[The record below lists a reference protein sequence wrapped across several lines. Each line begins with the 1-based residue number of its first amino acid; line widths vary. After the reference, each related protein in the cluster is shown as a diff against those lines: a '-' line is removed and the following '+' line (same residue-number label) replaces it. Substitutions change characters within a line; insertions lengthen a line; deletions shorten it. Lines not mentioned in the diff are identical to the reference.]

1 MSNSFIKKIDKK
13 YNFKIEYKLIHNKEL
28 LKSRLSEIP
37 KSSGCYL
44 FKDIDNN
51 LLYIGKSKKLRSR
64 VSSYFNNFADLTPR
78 LSLMVRQITE
88 IEIIITDSEY
98 EALNLESNLIKT
110 NKPYFNILL
119 KDDKKY
125 PYLCITWS
133 EKYPRI
139 FITRRRRNRNNLDRY
154 YGPYVDVGL
163 LRRTLFTIK
172 KIFPLRQ
179 RPRPVYKDRTC
190 LNYSIGRCPGVCQE
204 IISSD
209 DYKKI
214 MKQVSMIFQGRNDD
228 LELFLQKKMSQFSD
242 DLDYENAAKIR
253 DQITGL
259 RLLTESQKIS
269 IPDSSI
275 NRDIFGIVSEK
286 NVASIQIFQMRSGKL
301 IGRIGYSQKLN
312 NEDENLILQ
321 RVLEEHYMNVEGVE
335 IPSEILMQY
344 NLPKQKTLEDWL
356 TQLRKNKVKIIIPKR
371 NKKHET
377 VEMVLKNAKL
387 ELDRILNGIQDNES
401 AVEDLTQILEL
412 SEQPKR
418 IEGYDI
424 SHIQGSD
431 PVASQVVF
439 IDGIPSKQH
448 YRKYK
453 IKDPNVFIGH
463 SDDFASIY
471 EVIYRRFRKWSRF
484 KESGGDFSILNDKSN
499 SKLDNEL
506 LSDWPDLIMI
516 DGGKGQLNAA
526 IKALKELNLE
536 EEVAICSLAKKN
548 EEIFIPGFTKSLD
561 TDENQKGVLLL
572 RRLRDEAH
580 RFALSFHR
588 DKRSKRMNRSQ
599 LSQISGLGPS
609 RIRELL
615 EHFKSIDAI
624 RIASKEELSKVKG
637 LGKNSV
643 NDIYAVSYTHLTLP
657 TSDLV

>member
-1 MSNSFIKKIDKK
+1 MSNSSIEKINNK
-13 YNFKIEYKLIHNKEL
+13 YNFKIEYKLINNKEL

-51 LLYIGKSKKLRSR
+51 LLYIGKSKILRSR
-64 VSSYFNNFADLTPR
+64 VSSYFNNYSDLTPR

-88 IEIIITDSEY
+88 IEIIVTDSEY

-204 IISSD
+204 VISSE

-228 LELFLQKKMSQFSD
+228 LEIFLQKKMLQFSN

-253 DQITGL
+253 DQISGL
-259 RLLTESQKIS
+259 KLLTESQKIS

-321 RVLEEHYMNVEGVE
+321 KILEEHYMNVEPVE
-335 IPSEILMQY
+335 IPSEILIQY
-344 NLPKQKTLEDWL
+344 NLPKQATIEDWL
-356 TQLRKNKVKIIIPKR
+356 TELRKKKVKILIPKR

-387 ELDRILNGIQDNES
+387 ELDRIINGIQDNES
-401 AVEDLTQILEL
+401 SIEDLAQILEL

-453 IKDPNVFIGH
+453 IKDPNVFVGH

-471 EVIYRRFRKWSRF
+471 EVIHRRFKKWSRF
-484 KESGGDFSILNDKSN
+484 KENGGDFSILNDKTN

-536 EEVAICSLAKKN
+536 EEVTICSLAKKN

-572 RRLRDEAH
+572 RRVRDEAH

-624 RIASKEELSKVKG
+624 RIASKEDLSKVKG

-643 NDIYAVSYTHLTLP
+643 NDIYEYFNEL
-657 TSDLV
+657 

>member
-1 MSNSFIKKIDKK
+1 MSNSSIEKINNK
-13 YNFKIEYKLIHNKEL
+13 YNFKIEYKLINNKEL

-37 KSSGCYL
+37 NSSGCYL

-64 VSSYFNNFADLTPR
+64 VSSYFNNYSDLTPR

-88 IEIIITDSEY
+88 IEIIVTDSEY

-204 IISSD
+204 VISSD

-228 LELFLQKKMSQFSD
+228 LEIFLQKKMLQFSN

-253 DQITGL
+253 DQISGL
-259 RLLTESQKIS
+259 KLLTESQKIS

-321 RVLEEHYMNVEGVE
+321 KILEEHYMNVEPVE
-335 IPSEILMQY
+335 IPSEILIQY
-344 NLPKQKTLEDWL
+344 NLPKQATIEDWL
-356 TQLRKNKVKIIIPKR
+356 TELRKKKVKILIPKR

-401 AVEDLTQILEL
+401 SIEDLAQILEL

-471 EVIYRRFRKWSRF
+471 EVIQRRFKKWSRF
-484 KESGGDFSILNDKSN
+484 KESGGDFSILNDKTN

-536 EEVAICSLAKKN
+536 EEVTICSLAKKN

-572 RRLRDEAH
+572 RRVRDEAH

-624 RIASKEELSKVKG
+624 RIASKEDLSKVKG

-643 NDIYAVSYTHLTLP
+643 NDIYEYFNEL
-657 TSDLV
+657 

>member
-1 MSNSFIKKIDKK
+1 MSNSSIEKINNK
-13 YNFKIEYKLIHNKEL
+13 YNFKIEYKLINNKEL

-64 VSSYFNNFADLTPR
+64 VSSYFNNYSDLTPR

-88 IEIIITDSEY
+88 IEIIVTDSEY

-204 IISSD
+204 VISSD

-228 LELFLQKKMSQFSD
+228 LEIFLQKKMLQFSN

-253 DQITGL
+253 DQISGL
-259 RLLTESQKIS
+259 KLLTESQKIS

-312 NEDENLILQ
+312 NEDENNILQ
-321 RVLEEHYMNVEGVE
+321 KILEEHYMNVEAVE
-335 IPSEILMQY
+335 IPSEILIQY
-344 NLPKQKTLEDWL
+344 NLPKQATIEDWL
-356 TQLRKNKVKIIIPKR
+356 TELRKKKVKILIPKR

-401 AVEDLTQILEL
+401 SIEDLAQILEL

-471 EVIYRRFRKWSRF
+471 EVIHRRFKKWSRF
-484 KESGGDFSILNDKSN
+484 KKSGGDFSILNDKTN

-536 EEVAICSLAKKN
+536 EEVTICSLAKKN

-572 RRLRDEAH
+572 RRVRDEAH

-624 RIASKEELSKVKG
+624 RIASKEDLSKVKG

-643 NDIYAVSYTHLTLP
+643 NDIYEYFNEL
-657 TSDLV
+657 

>member
-1 MSNSFIKKIDKK
+1 MSNSSIEKINNK
-13 YNFKIEYKLIHNKEL
+13 YNFKIEYKLINNKEL

-37 KSSGCYL
+37 NSSGCYL

-64 VSSYFNNFADLTPR
+64 VSSYFNNYSDLTPR

-88 IEIIITDSEY
+88 IEIIVTDSEY

-204 IISSD
+204 VISSD

-228 LELFLQKKMSQFSD
+228 LEIFLQKKMLQFSN

-253 DQITGL
+253 DQISGL
-259 RLLTESQKIS
+259 KLLTESQKIS

-321 RVLEEHYMNVEGVE
+321 KILEEHYMNVEAVE
-335 IPSEILMQY
+335 IPSEILIQY
-344 NLPKQKTLEDWL
+344 NLPKQATIEDWL
-356 TQLRKNKVKIIIPKR
+356 TELRKKKVKILIPKR

-401 AVEDLTQILEL
+401 SIEDLAQILEL

-471 EVIYRRFRKWSRF
+471 EVIHRRFRKWSKF
-484 KESGGDFSILNDKSN
+484 KKSGGDFSILNDKTN

-536 EEVAICSLAKKN
+536 EEVTICSLAKKN

-572 RRLRDEAH
+572 RRVRDEAH

-624 RIASKEELSKVKG
+624 RIASKEDLSKVKG

-643 NDIYAVSYTHLTLP
+643 NDIYEYFNEL
-657 TSDLV
+657 

>member
-1 MSNSFIKKIDKK
+1 MSNSSIEKINNK
-13 YNFKIEYKLIHNKEL
+13 YNFKIEYKLINNKEL

-64 VSSYFNNFADLTPR
+64 VSSYFNNYSDLTPR

-88 IEIIITDSEY
+88 IEIIVTDSEY

-204 IISSD
+204 VISSD

-228 LELFLQKKMSQFSD
+228 LEIFLQKKMLQFSN

-253 DQITGL
+253 DQISGL
-259 RLLTESQKIS
+259 KLLTESQKIS

-321 RVLEEHYMNVEGVE
+321 KILEEHYMNVEPVE
-335 IPSEILMQY
+335 IPSEILIQY
-344 NLPKQKTLEDWL
+344 NLPKQATIEDWL
-356 TQLRKNKVKIIIPKR
+356 TELRKKKVKILIPKR

-401 AVEDLTQILEL
+401 SIEDLAQILEL

-439 IDGIPSKQH
+439 IDGIPSKQD

-471 EVIYRRFRKWSRF
+471 EVIHRRFKKWSRF
-484 KESGGDFSILNDKSN
+484 KESGGDFSILNDKTN

-536 EEVAICSLAKKN
+536 EEVTICSLAKKN

-572 RRLRDEAH
+572 RRVRDEAH

-624 RIASKEELSKVKG
+624 RIASKEDLSKVKG

-643 NDIYAVSYTHLTLP
+643 NDIYEYFNEL
-657 TSDLV
+657 

>member
-1 MSNSFIKKIDKK
+1 MSNSSIEKIDNK
-13 YNFKIEYKLIHNKEL
+13 YNFKIEYKLINNKEL

-64 VSSYFNNFADLTPR
+64 VSSYFNNYSDLTPR
-78 LSLMVRQITE
+78 LSLMVSQITE
-88 IEIIITDSEY
+88 IEIIVTDSEY

-204 IISSD
+204 VISSD

-228 LELFLQKKMSQFSD
+228 LEIFLQKKMLQFSN

-253 DQITGL
+253 DQISGL
-259 RLLTESQKIS
+259 KLLTESQKIS

-321 RVLEEHYMNVEGVE
+321 KILEEHYMNVEPVE
-335 IPSEILMQY
+335 IPSEILIQY
-344 NLPKQKTLEDWL
+344 NLPKQATIEDWL
-356 TQLRKNKVKIIIPKR
+356 TELRKKKVKILIPKR

-401 AVEDLTQILEL
+401 SIEDLAQILEL

-453 IKDPNVFIGH
+453 IKDPNVFVGH

-471 EVIYRRFRKWSRF
+471 EVIHRRFKKWSRF
-484 KESGGDFSILNDKSN
+484 KKSGGDFSILNDKTN

-536 EEVAICSLAKKN
+536 EEVTICSLAKKN

-572 RRLRDEAH
+572 RRVRDEAH

-624 RIASKEELSKVKG
+624 RIASKEDLSKVKG

-643 NDIYAVSYTHLTLP
+643 NDIYEYFNEL
-657 TSDLV
+657 

>member
-1 MSNSFIKKIDKK
+1 MSNSSIEKINNK
-13 YNFKIEYKLIHNKEL
+13 YNFKIEYKLINNKEL

-64 VSSYFNNFADLTPR
+64 VSSYFNNYSDLTPR

-88 IEIIITDSEY
+88 IEIIVTDSEY

-204 IISSD
+204 VISSD

-228 LELFLQKKMSQFSD
+228 LEIFLQKKMLQFSN
-242 DLDYENAAKIR
+242 DLDFENAAKIR
-253 DQITGL
+253 DQISGL
-259 RLLTESQKIS
+259 KLLTESQKIS

-321 RVLEEHYMNVEGVE
+321 KILEEHYMNVEAVE
-335 IPSEILMQY
+335 IPSEILIQY
-344 NLPKQKTLEDWL
+344 NLPKQATIEDWL
-356 TQLRKNKVKIIIPKR
+356 TDLRKKKVKILIPKR

-401 AVEDLTQILEL
+401 SIEDLAQILEL

-439 IDGIPSKQH
+439 IDGIPSKQD

-453 IKDPNVFIGH
+453 IKDPNVFVGH

-471 EVIYRRFRKWSRF
+471 EVIHRRFKKWSRF
-484 KESGGDFSILNDKSN
+484 KKSGGDFSILNDKTN

-536 EEVAICSLAKKN
+536 EEVTICSLAKKN
-548 EEIFIPGFTKSLD
+548 EEIFIPGFTKSLE

-572 RRLRDEAH
+572 RRVRDEAH

-624 RIASKEELSKVKG
+624 RIASKEDLSKVKG

-643 NDIYAVSYTHLTLP
+643 NDIYEYFNEL
-657 TSDLV
+657 

>member
-1 MSNSFIKKIDKK
+1 MSNSAIETIDNK
-13 YNFKIEYKLIHNKEL
+13 YNFKIEYKLINNKDL

-37 KSSGCYL
+37 KTSGCYL

-64 VSSYFNNFADLTPR
+64 VSSYFNNYSDLTPR

-88 IEIIITDSEY
+88 IEIIVTDSEY

-204 IISSD
+204 VISSD

-228 LELFLQKKMSQFSD
+228 LEIFLQKKMLQFSN

-253 DQITGL
+253 DQISGL
-259 RLLTESQKIS
+259 KLLTESQKIS

-321 RVLEEHYMNVEGVE
+321 KILEEHYMNVEPVE
-335 IPSEILMQY
+335 IPSEILIQY
-344 NLPKQKTLEDWL
+344 NLPKQATIEDWL
-356 TQLRKNKVKIIIPKR
+356 TDLRKKKVKILIPKR

-401 AVEDLTQILEL
+401 SIEDLAQILEL

-471 EVIYRRFRKWSRF
+471 EVIHRRFRKWSTF
-484 KESGGDFSILNDKSN
+484 KKSGGDFSILNDKTN

-536 EEVAICSLAKKN
+536 EEVTICSLAKKN

-572 RRLRDEAH
+572 RRVRDEAH

-624 RIASKEELSKVKG
+624 RIASKEDLSKVKG

-643 NDIYAVSYTHLTLP
+643 NDIYEYFHEL
-657 TSDLV
+657 

>member
-1 MSNSFIKKIDKK
+1 MSNSFIETIDNK
-13 YNFKIEYKLIHNKEL
+13 YNFKIEYKLINNKEL

-64 VSSYFNNFADLTPR
+64 VSSYFNNFSDLTPR

-88 IEIIITDSEY
+88 IEIIVTDSEY

-204 IISSD
+204 VISSE

-228 LELFLQKKMSQFSD
+228 LEIFLQKKMLQFSN

-253 DQITGL
+253 DQISGL
-259 RLLTESQKIS
+259 KLLTESQKIS

-321 RVLEEHYMNVEGVE
+321 KILEEHYVNVEAVE
-335 IPSEILMQY
+335 IPSEILIQY
-344 NLPKQKTLEDWL
+344 NLPKQATIEDWL
-356 TQLRKNKVKIIIPKR
+356 TELRKKKVKILIPKR

-401 AVEDLTQILEL
+401 SIEDLAQILEL

-424 SHIQGSD
+424 SHIQGTD

-453 IKDPNVFIGH
+453 IKDPNVFVGH

-471 EVIYRRFRKWSRF
+471 EVIHRRFRKWSRF
-484 KESGGDFSILNDKSN
+484 KKSGGDFSILNDKTN

-536 EEVAICSLAKKN
+536 EEVTICSLAKKH
-548 EEIFIPGFTKSLD
+548 EEIFIPGFKKSLD

-572 RRLRDEAH
+572 RRIRDEAH
-580 RFALSFHR
+580 RYALSFHR

-624 RIASKEELSKVKG
+624 RIASKEDLSKVKG

-643 NDIYAVSYTHLTLP
+643 NDIYEYFHEL
-657 TSDLV
+657 

>member
-1 MSNSFIKKIDKK
+1 MSNSSIEKINNK
-13 YNFKIEYKLIHNKEL
+13 YNFKIEYKLINNKEL

-64 VSSYFNNFADLTPR
+64 VSSYFNNYSDLTPR

-88 IEIIITDSEY
+88 IEIIVTDSEY

-204 IISSD
+204 VISSD

-228 LELFLQKKMSQFSD
+228 LEIFLQKKMLQFSN

-253 DQITGL
+253 DQISGL
-259 RLLTESQKIS
+259 KLLTESQKIS

-321 RVLEEHYMNVEGVE
+321 KILEEHYMNVEPVE
-335 IPSEILMQY
+335 IPSEILIQY
-344 NLPKQKTLEDWL
+344 NLPKQATIEDWL
-356 TQLRKNKVKIIIPKR
+356 TELRKKKVKILIPKR

-401 AVEDLTQILEL
+401 SIEDLAQILEL

-453 IKDPNVFIGH
+453 IKDPNVFVGH

-471 EVIYRRFRKWSRF
+471 EVIHRRFKKWSRF
-484 KESGGDFSILNDKSN
+484 KKSGGDFSILNDKTN

-536 EEVAICSLAKKN
+536 EEVTICSLAKKN
-548 EEIFIPGFTKSLD
+548 EEIFIPGFTKSLE

-572 RRLRDEAH
+572 RRVRDEAH

-624 RIASKEELSKVKG
+624 RIASKEDLSKVKG

-643 NDIYAVSYTHLTLP
+643 NDIYEYFNEL
-657 TSDLV
+657 

>member
-1 MSNSFIKKIDKK
+1 MSNSSIEKINNK
-13 YNFKIEYKLIHNKEL
+13 YNFKIEYKLINNKEL

-51 LLYIGKSKKLRSR
+51 LLYNGKSKKLRSR
-64 VSSYFNNFADLTPR
+64 VSSYFNNYSDLTPR

-88 IEIIITDSEY
+88 IEIIVTDSEY

-204 IISSD
+204 VISSD

-228 LELFLQKKMSQFSD
+228 LEIFLQKKMLQFSN

-253 DQITGL
+253 DQISGL
-259 RLLTESQKIS
+259 KLLTESQKIS

-321 RVLEEHYMNVEGVE
+321 KILEEHYMNVEAVE
-335 IPSEILMQY
+335 IPSEILIQY
-344 NLPKQKTLEDWL
+344 NLPKQATIEDWL
-356 TQLRKNKVKIIIPKR
+356 TELRKKKVKILIPKR

-377 VEMVLKNAKL
+377 VEMVLKNSKL

-401 AVEDLTQILEL
+401 SIEDLAQILEL

-453 IKDPNVFIGH
+453 IKDPNVFVGH

-471 EVIYRRFRKWSRF
+471 EVIHRRFKKWSRF
-484 KESGGDFSILNDKSN
+484 KKSGGDFSILNDKTN

-536 EEVAICSLAKKN
+536 EEVTICSLAKKN

-572 RRLRDEAH
+572 RRVRDEAH

-624 RIASKEELSKVKG
+624 RIASKEDLSKVKG

-643 NDIYAVSYTHLTLP
+643 NDIYEYFHEL
-657 TSDLV
+657 

>member
-1 MSNSFIKKIDKK
+1 MSNSSIEKIDNK
-13 YNFKIEYKLIHNKEL
+13 YNFKIEYKLINNKEL

-64 VSSYFNNFADLTPR
+64 VSSYFNNYSDLTPR

-88 IEIIITDSEY
+88 IEIIVTDSEY

-204 IISSD
+204 VISSD

-228 LELFLQKKMSQFSD
+228 LEIFLQKKMLQFSN

-253 DQITGL
+253 DQISGL
-259 RLLTESQKIS
+259 KLLTESQKIS

-321 RVLEEHYMNVEGVE
+321 KILEEHYMNVEAVE
-335 IPSEILMQY
+335 IPSEILIQY
-344 NLPKQKTLEDWL
+344 NLPKQATIEDWL
-356 TQLRKNKVKIIIPKR
+356 TELRKKKVKILIPKR

-401 AVEDLTQILEL
+401 SIEDLAQILEL

-424 SHIQGSD
+424 SHIQGTD

-471 EVIYRRFRKWSRF
+471 EVIHRRFKKWSRF
-484 KESGGDFSILNDKSN
+484 KKSGGDFSILNDKTN

-536 EEVAICSLAKKN
+536 EEVTICSLAKKN

-572 RRLRDEAH
+572 RRIRDEAH

-624 RIASKEELSKVKG
+624 RIASKEDLSKVKG

-643 NDIYAVSYTHLTLP
+643 NDIYEYFHEL
-657 TSDLV
+657 

>member
-1 MSNSFIKKIDKK
+1 MSNSSIEKINNK
-13 YNFKIEYKLIHNKEL
+13 YNFKIEYKLINNKDL

-64 VSSYFNNFADLTPR
+64 VSSYFNNYSDLTPR

-88 IEIIITDSEY
+88 IEIIVTDSEY

-163 LRRTLFTIK
+163 LRKTLFTIK

-204 IISSD
+204 VISSD

-214 MKQVSMIFQGRNDD
+214 IKQVSMIFQGRNDD
-228 LELFLQKKMSQFSD
+228 LEIFLQKKMLQFSN

-253 DQITGL
+253 DQISGL
-259 RLLTESQKIS
+259 KLLTESQKIS

-321 RVLEEHYMNVEGVE
+321 KILEEHYMNVEPVE
-335 IPSEILMQY
+335 IPSEILIQY
-344 NLPKQKTLEDWL
+344 NLPKQATIEDWL
-356 TQLRKNKVKIIIPKR
+356 TELRKKKVKILIPKR

-401 AVEDLTQILEL
+401 SIEDLAQILEL

-439 IDGIPSKQH
+439 IDGVPSKQH

-471 EVIYRRFRKWSRF
+471 EVIQRRFKKWSRF
-484 KESGGDFSILNDKSN
+484 KESGGDFSILNDKTN

-536 EEVAICSLAKKN
+536 EEVTICSLAKKN

-572 RRLRDEAH
+572 RRVRDEAH

-624 RIASKEELSKVKG
+624 RIASKEDLSKVKG

-643 NDIYAVSYTHLTLP
+643 NDIYEYFNEL
-657 TSDLV
+657 

>member
-1 MSNSFIKKIDKK
+1 MSNSSIEKIDNK
-13 YNFKIEYKLIHNKEL
+13 YNFKIEYKLINNKEL

-64 VSSYFNNFADLTPR
+64 VSSYFNNYSDLTPR

-88 IEIIITDSEY
+88 IEIIVTDSEY

-204 IISSD
+204 VISSD

-228 LELFLQKKMSQFSD
+228 LEIFLQKKMLQFSN

-253 DQITGL
+253 DQISGL
-259 RLLTESQKIS
+259 KLLTESQKIS

-321 RVLEEHYMNVEGVE
+321 KILEEHYMNVEPVE
-335 IPSEILMQY
+335 IPSEILIQY
-344 NLPKQKTLEDWL
+344 NLPKQATIEDWL
-356 TQLRKNKVKIIIPKR
+356 TELRKKKVKILIPKR

-401 AVEDLTQILEL
+401 SIEDLAQILEL

-453 IKDPNVFIGH
+453 IKDPNVFVGH

-471 EVIYRRFRKWSRF
+471 EVIHRRFRKWSRF
-484 KESGGDFSILNDKSN
+484 KKNGGDFSILNDKNN

-536 EEVAICSLAKKN
+536 EEVTICSLAKKN

-572 RRLRDEAH
+572 RRVRDEAH

-624 RIASKEELSKVKG
+624 RIASKEDLSKVKG

-643 NDIYAVSYTHLTLP
+643 NDIYEYFNEL
-657 TSDLV
+657 

>member
-1 MSNSFIKKIDKK
+1 MSNSSIEKINNK
-13 YNFKIEYKLIHNKEL
+13 YNFKIEYKLINNKEL

-64 VSSYFNNFADLTPR
+64 VSSYFNNYSDLTPR

-88 IEIIITDSEY
+88 IEIIVTDSEY

-204 IISSD
+204 VISSD

-228 LELFLQKKMSQFSD
+228 LEIFLQKKMLQFSN

-253 DQITGL
+253 DQISGL
-259 RLLTESQKIS
+259 KLLTESQKIS

-312 NEDENLILQ
+312 NEDENIILQ
-321 RVLEEHYMNVEGVE
+321 KILEEHYMNVEPVE
-335 IPSEILMQY
+335 IPSEILIQY
-344 NLPKQKTLEDWL
+344 NLPKQATIEDWL
-356 TQLRKNKVKIIIPKR
+356 TELRKKKVKILIPKR

-401 AVEDLTQILEL
+401 SIEDLAQILEL

-439 IDGIPSKQH
+439 IDGIPSKQD

-453 IKDPNVFIGH
+453 IKDPNVFVGH

-471 EVIYRRFRKWSRF
+471 EVIHRRFKKWSRF
-484 KESGGDFSILNDKSN
+484 KKSGGDFSILNDKTN

-536 EEVAICSLAKKN
+536 EEVTICSLAKKN

-572 RRLRDEAH
+572 RRVRDEAH

-624 RIASKEELSKVKG
+624 RIASKEDLSKVKG

-643 NDIYAVSYTHLTLP
+643 NDIYEYFNEL
-657 TSDLV
+657 

>member
-1 MSNSFIKKIDKK
+1 MSNSSIEKKNNK
-13 YNFKIEYKLIHNKEL
+13 YNFKIEYKLINNKEL

-64 VSSYFNNFADLTPR
+64 VSSYFNNYSDLTPR

-88 IEIIITDSEY
+88 IEIIVTDSEY

-204 IISSD
+204 VISSD

-228 LELFLQKKMSQFSD
+228 LEIFLQKKMLQFSN

-253 DQITGL
+253 DQISGL
-259 RLLTESQKIS
+259 KLLTESQKIS

-321 RVLEEHYMNVEGVE
+321 KILEEHYMNVEPVE
-335 IPSEILMQY
+335 IPSEILIQY
-344 NLPKQKTLEDWL
+344 NLPKQATIEDWL
-356 TQLRKNKVKIIIPKR
+356 TDLRKKKVKILIPKR

-401 AVEDLTQILEL
+401 SIEDLAQILEL

-439 IDGIPSKQH
+439 IDGIPSKQD

-453 IKDPNVFIGH
+453 IRDPNVFAGH

-471 EVIYRRFRKWSRF
+471 EVIHRRFKKWSRF
-484 KESGGDFSILNDKSN
+484 KKSGGDFSILNDKTN

-536 EEVAICSLAKKN
+536 EEVTICSLAKKN
-548 EEIFIPGFTKSLD
+548 EEIFIPGFTKSLE

-572 RRLRDEAH
+572 RRVRDEAH

-624 RIASKEELSKVKG
+624 RIASKEDLSKVKG

-643 NDIYAVSYTHLTLP
+643 NDIYEYFNEL
-657 TSDLV
+657 

>member
-1 MSNSFIKKIDKK
+1 MSNSSIEKINNK
-13 YNFKIEYKLIHNKEL
+13 YNFKIEYKLINNKEL

-64 VSSYFNNFADLTPR
+64 VSSYFNNYSDLTPR

-88 IEIIITDSEY
+88 IEIIVTDSEY

-172 KIFPLRQ
+172 KLFPLRQ

-204 IISSD
+204 VISSD

-228 LELFLQKKMSQFSD
+228 LEIFLQKKMLQFSN

-253 DQITGL
+253 DQISGL
-259 RLLTESQKIS
+259 KLLTESQKIS

-321 RVLEEHYMNVEGVE
+321 KILEEHYINVEPVE
-335 IPSEILMQY
+335 IPSEILIQY
-344 NLPKQKTLEDWL
+344 NLPKQATIEDWL
-356 TQLRKNKVKIIIPKR
+356 TELRKKKVKILIPKR

-401 AVEDLTQILEL
+401 SIEDLAQILEL

-439 IDGIPSKQH
+439 IDGIPSKQD

-453 IKDPNVFIGH
+453 IKDPNVFVGH

-471 EVIYRRFRKWSRF
+471 EVIHRRFKKWSRF
-484 KESGGDFSILNDKSN
+484 KKSGGDFSILNDKTN

-536 EEVAICSLAKKN
+536 EEVTICSLAKKN

-572 RRLRDEAH
+572 RRVRDEAH

-624 RIASKEELSKVKG
+624 RIASKEDLSKVKG

-643 NDIYAVSYTHLTLP
+643 NDIYKYFNEL
-657 TSDLV
+657 

>member
-1 MSNSFIKKIDKK
+1 MSNSSIEKIDNK
-13 YNFKIEYKLIHNKEL
+13 YNFKIEYKLINNKEL

-64 VSSYFNNFADLTPR
+64 VSSYFNNYSDLTPR

-88 IEIIITDSEY
+88 IEIIVTDSEY

-204 IISSD
+204 VISSD

-228 LELFLQKKMSQFSD
+228 LEIFLQKKMLQFSN

-253 DQITGL
+253 DQISGL
-259 RLLTESQKIS
+259 KLLTESQKIS

-321 RVLEEHYMNVEGVE
+321 KILEEHYMNVEPVE
-335 IPSEILMQY
+335 IPSEILIQY
-344 NLPKQKTLEDWL
+344 NLPKQATIEDWL
-356 TQLRKNKVKIIIPKR
+356 TELRKKKVKILIPKR

-401 AVEDLTQILEL
+401 SIEDLAQILEL

-471 EVIYRRFRKWSRF
+471 EVIHRRFKKWSRF
-484 KESGGDFSILNDKSN
+484 KESGGDFSILNDKTN

-536 EEVAICSLAKKN
+536 EEVTICSLAKKN

-572 RRLRDEAH
+572 RRVRDEAH

-624 RIASKEELSKVKG
+624 RIASKEDLSKVKG

-643 NDIYAVSYTHLTLP
+643 NDIYEYFNEL
-657 TSDLV
+657 

>member
-1 MSNSFIKKIDKK
+1 MSNSSIEKINNK
-13 YNFKIEYKLIHNKEL
+13 YNFKIEYKLINNKEL

-64 VSSYFNNFADLTPR
+64 VSSYFNNYSDLTPR

-88 IEIIITDSEY
+88 IEIIVTDSEY

-204 IISSD
+204 VISSD

-228 LELFLQKKMSQFSD
+228 LEIFLQKKMLQFSN

-253 DQITGL
+253 DQISGL
-259 RLLTESQKIS
+259 KLLTESQKIS

-321 RVLEEHYMNVEGVE
+321 KILEEHYMNVEPVE
-335 IPSEILMQY
+335 IPSEILIQY
-344 NLPKQKTLEDWL
+344 NLPKQETIEDWL
-356 TQLRKNKVKIIIPKR
+356 TELRKNKVKIIIPKR

-401 AVEDLTQILEL
+401 SIEDLAQILEL

-439 IDGIPSKQH
+439 IDGIPSKQD

-453 IKDPNVFIGH
+453 IRDPNVFAGH

-471 EVIYRRFRKWSRF
+471 EVIHRRFKKWSRF
-484 KESGGDFSILNDKSN
+484 KKSGGDFSILNDKTN

-536 EEVAICSLAKKN
+536 EEVTICSLAKKN

-572 RRLRDEAH
+572 RRVRDEAH

-624 RIASKEELSKVKG
+624 RIASKEDLSKVKG

-643 NDIYAVSYTHLTLP
+643 NDIYEYFNEL
-657 TSDLV
+657 

>member
-1 MSNSFIKKIDKK
+1 MSNSSIEKIDNK
-13 YNFKIEYKLIHNKEL
+13 YNFKIEYKLINNKEL

-64 VSSYFNNFADLTPR
+64 VSSYFNNYSDLTPR

-88 IEIIITDSEY
+88 IEIIVTDSEY

-204 IISSD
+204 VISSD

-228 LELFLQKKMSQFSD
+228 LEIFLQKKMLQFSN

-253 DQITGL
+253 DQISGL
-259 RLLTESQKIS
+259 KLLTESQKIS

-321 RVLEEHYMNVEGVE
+321 KILEEHYMNVEAVE
-335 IPSEILMQY
+335 IPSEILIQY
-344 NLPKQKTLEDWL
+344 NLPKQATIEDWL
-356 TQLRKNKVKIIIPKR
+356 TELRKKKVKILIPKR

-401 AVEDLTQILEL
+401 SIEDLAQILEL

-471 EVIYRRFRKWSRF
+471 EVIHRRFRKWSIF
-484 KESGGDFSILNDKSN
+484 KKSGGDFSILNDKTN

-536 EEVAICSLAKKN
+536 EEVTICSLAKKN
-548 EEIFIPGFTKSLD
+548 EEIFIPGFTNSLD

-572 RRLRDEAH
+572 RRVRDEAH

-624 RIASKEELSKVKG
+624 RIASKEDLSKVKG

-643 NDIYAVSYTHLTLP
+643 NDIYEYFNEL
-657 TSDLV
+657 

>member
-1 MSNSFIKKIDKK
+1 MSNSSIEKIDNK
-13 YNFKIEYKLIHNKEL
+13 YHFKIEYKLINNKEL

-51 LLYIGKSKKLRSR
+51 LLYIGKSQKLRSR
-64 VSSYFNNFADLTPR
+64 VSSYFNNYSDLTPR

-88 IEIIITDSEY
+88 IEIIVTDSEY

-204 IISSD
+204 VISSD

-228 LELFLQKKMSQFSD
+228 LEIFLQKKMLQFSN

-253 DQITGL
+253 DQISGL
-259 RLLTESQKIS
+259 KLLTESQKIS

-321 RVLEEHYMNVEGVE
+321 KILEEHYMNVEPVE
-335 IPSEILMQY
+335 IPSEILIQY
-344 NLPKQKTLEDWL
+344 NLPKQATIEDWL
-356 TQLRKNKVKIIIPKR
+356 TELRKKKVKILIPKR

-401 AVEDLTQILEL
+401 SIEDLAQILEL

-453 IKDPNVFIGH
+453 IKDPNVFVGH

-471 EVIYRRFRKWSRF
+471 EVIYRRFRKWSRY
-484 KESGGDFSILNDKSN
+484 KKTGGDFSILNDKTN

-536 EEVAICSLAKKN
+536 EEVTICSLAKKN
-548 EEIFIPGFTKSLD
+548 EEIFLPGFKKSLD

-572 RRLRDEAH
+572 RRIRDEAH

-624 RIASKEELSKVKG
+624 RIASKEDLSKVKG
-637 LGKNSV
+637 LGKNSA
-643 NDIYAVSYTHLTLP
+643 NDIYKYFHEL
-657 TSDLV
+657 

>member
-1 MSNSFIKKIDKK
+1 MSNSSIEKINNK
-13 YNFKIEYKLIHNKEL
+13 YNFKIEYKLINNKEL

-64 VSSYFNNFADLTPR
+64 VSSYFNNYADLTPR

-88 IEIIITDSEY
+88 IEIIVTDSEY

-204 IISSD
+204 VISSD

-228 LELFLQKKMSQFSD
+228 LEIFLQKKMLQFSN

-253 DQITGL
+253 DQISGL
-259 RLLTESQKIS
+259 KLLTESQKIS

-321 RVLEEHYMNVEGVE
+321 KILEEHYMNVEAVE
-335 IPSEILMQY
+335 IPSEILIQY
-344 NLPKQKTLEDWL
+344 NLPKQATIEDWL
-356 TQLRKNKVKIIIPKR
+356 TELRKKKVKILIPKR

-401 AVEDLTQILEL
+401 SIEDLAQILEL

-471 EVIYRRFRKWSRF
+471 EVIHRRFKKWSRF
-484 KESGGDFSILNDKSN
+484 KKSGGDFSILNDKTN

-536 EEVAICSLAKKN
+536 EEVTICSLAKKN

-572 RRLRDEAH
+572 RRVRDEAH

-624 RIASKEELSKVKG
+624 RIASKEDLSKVKG

-643 NDIYAVSYTHLTLP
+643 NDIYEYFNEL
-657 TSDLV
+657 

>member
-1 MSNSFIKKIDKK
+1 MSNSSIETIDNK
-13 YNFKIEYKLIHNKEL
+13 YNFKIEYKLINNKEL
-28 LKSRLSEIP
+28 LKSRLAEIP

-64 VSSYFNNFADLTPR
+64 VSSYFNNFSDLTPR

-88 IEIIITDSEY
+88 IEIIVTDSEY

-204 IISSD
+204 VISSE

-228 LELFLQKKMSQFSD
+228 LELFLQKKMLQFSN

-253 DQITGL
+253 DQISGL
-259 RLLTESQKIS
+259 KLLTESQKIS

-321 RVLEEHYMNVEGVE
+321 KILEEHYMNVEAVE
-335 IPSEILMQY
+335 IPSEILIQY
-344 NLPKQKTLEDWL
+344 KLPKQPTIEDWL
-356 TQLRKNKVKIIIPKR
+356 TELRKKKVKILIPKR

-401 AVEDLTQILEL
+401 SIEDLAQILEL

-453 IKDPNVFIGH
+453 IKDPNVFVGH

-471 EVIYRRFRKWSRF
+471 EVIHRRFKKWSRF
-484 KESGGDFSILNDKSN
+484 KKSGGDFSILNDKTN

-526 IKALKELNLE
+526 IKALKDLNLE
-536 EEVAICSLAKKN
+536 EEVTICSLAKKN

-572 RRLRDEAH
+572 RRVRDEAH

-624 RIASKEELSKVKG
+624 RIASKEDLSKVKG

-643 NDIYAVSYTHLTLP
+643 NDIYEYFNEL
-657 TSDLV
+657 

>member
-1 MSNSFIKKIDKK
+1 MSNSSIETIDNK
-13 YNFKIEYKLIHNKEL
+13 YNFKIEYKLINNKEL

-64 VSSYFNNFADLTPR
+64 VSSYFNNYSDLTPR

-88 IEIIITDSEY
+88 IEIIVTDSEY

-204 IISSD
+204 VISSD

-228 LELFLQKKMSQFSD
+228 LEIFLQKKMLQFSN

-253 DQITGL
+253 DQISGL
-259 RLLTESQKIS
+259 KLLTESQKIS

-321 RVLEEHYMNVEGVE
+321 KILEEHYMNVEAVE
-335 IPSEILMQY
+335 IPSEILIQY
-344 NLPKQKTLEDWL
+344 NLPKQATIEDWL
-356 TQLRKNKVKIIIPKR
+356 TELRKKKVKILIPKR

-401 AVEDLTQILEL
+401 SIEDLAQILEL

-471 EVIYRRFRKWSRF
+471 EVIHRRFKKWSRF
-484 KESGGDFSILNDKSN
+484 KKSGGDFSILNDKTN

-536 EEVAICSLAKKN
+536 EEVTICSLAKKN

-572 RRLRDEAH
+572 RRVRDEAH

-624 RIASKEELSKVKG
+624 RIASKEDLSKVKG

-643 NDIYAVSYTHLTLP
+643 NDIYEYFNEL
-657 TSDLV
+657 

>member
-1 MSNSFIKKIDKK
+1 MSNSSIEKINNK
-13 YNFKIEYKLIHNKEL
+13 YNFKIEYKLINNKEL

-64 VSSYFNNFADLTPR
+64 VSSYFNNYSDLTPR

-88 IEIIITDSEY
+88 IEIIVTDSEY

-204 IISSD
+204 VISSD

-228 LELFLQKKMSQFSD
+228 LEIFLQKKMLQFSN

-253 DQITGL
+253 DQISGL
-259 RLLTESQKIS
+259 KLLTESQKIS

-321 RVLEEHYMNVEGVE
+321 KVLEEHYMNVEGVE
-335 IPSEILMQY
+335 IPSEILIQY
-344 NLPKQKTLEDWL
+344 KLPKQATIEDWL
-356 TQLRKNKVKIIIPKR
+356 TELRKKKVKILIPKR

-401 AVEDLTQILEL
+401 SIEDLAQILEL

-453 IKDPNVFIGH
+453 IKDPNVFVGH

-471 EVIYRRFRKWSRF
+471 EVIHRRFKKWSRF
-484 KESGGDFSILNDKSN
+484 KKSGGDFSILNDKTN

-536 EEVAICSLAKKN
+536 EEVTICSLAKKN

-572 RRLRDEAH
+572 RRVRDEAH

-624 RIASKEELSKVKG
+624 RIASKEDLSKVKG

-643 NDIYAVSYTHLTLP
+643 NDIYEYFNEL
-657 TSDLV
+657 

>member
-1 MSNSFIKKIDKK
+1 MTNPSTKVSTKVLDKK
-13 YNFKIEYKLIHNKEL
+13 YNFKIEYKLIKNKDL

-51 LLYIGKSKKLRSR
+51 LLYIGKSKTLRNR
-64 VSSYFNNFADLTPR
+64 VSSYFNNYAELSPR

-88 IEIIITDSEY
+88 IEIIVTDSEY

-133 EKYPRI
+133 EQYPRI
-139 FITRRRRNRNNLDRY
+139 FITRKRRNRNNFDRY

-163 LRRTLFTIK
+163 LRKTLFIIK

-204 IISSD
+204 IISSE
-209 DYKKI
+209 DYKKT

-228 LELFLQKKMSQFSD
+228 LEVFLERKMNQYSN
-242 DLDYENAAKIR
+242 DLEFENAAKIR
-253 DQITGL
+253 DQIVGL
-259 RLLTESQKIS
+259 KLLTESQKIS

-275 NRDIFGIVSEK
+275 NRDIFGIVSE
-286 NVASIQIFQMRSGKL
+286 NNISSIQIFQMRSGKL
-301 IGRIGYSQKLN
+301 IGRIGYTQKIDN
-312 NEDENLILQ
+312 SDETEILQ
-321 RVLEEHYMNVEGVE
+321 RVLEEHYINVEGVE
-335 IPSEILMQY
+335 IPSEILLQF
-344 NLPKQKTLEDWL
+344 NLPKHNTIEEWLSELRQK
-356 TQLRKNKVKIIIPKR
+356 KVKLIIPKR
-371 NKKHET
+371 NKKFET

-387 ELDRILNGIQDNES
+387 ELERILNGIQDNES
-401 AVEDLTQILEL
+401 AIEDLTQILEL
-412 SEQPKR
+412 TNQPRR

-424 SHIQGSD
+424 SHIQGTD

-439 IDGIPSKQH
+439 IDGIPSKQN

-453 IKDPNVFIGH
+453 IKDPNIFIGH

-471 EVIYRRFRKWSRF
+471 EVIYRRFKKWSKF
-484 KESGGDFSILNDKSN
+484 KIDGGDISSLQDKKKSTLEND
-499 SKLDNEL
+499 L
-506 LSDWPDLIMI
+506 LTDWPDLIMI

-526 IKALKELNLE
+526 LKALTQLDLH
-536 EEVAICSLAKKN
+536 EEVNICSLAKKN
-548 EEIFIPGFTKSLD
+548 EEIFIPGFSKSLD
-561 TDENQKGVLLL
+561 TDQNQKGLLLL
-572 RRLRDEAH
+572 RRVRDEAH

-588 DKRSKRMNRSQ
+588 NKRSTRMNRSQ
-599 LSQISGLGPS
+599 LSQIPGLGPS
-609 RIRELL
+609 RIKDLL
-615 EHFKSIDAI
+615 EHFNSIDAI
-624 RIASKEELSKVKG
+624 RIASREELSKVKG
-637 LGKNSV
+637 LGMHSA
-643 NDIYAVSYTHLTLP
+643 NDIYNYFNEL
-657 TSDLV
+657 

>member
-1 MSNSFIKKIDKK
+1 MSNSSIEKIDNK
-13 YNFKIEYKLIHNKEL
+13 YNFKIEYKLINNKEL

-64 VSSYFNNFADLTPR
+64 VSSYFNNYSDLTPR

-88 IEIIITDSEY
+88 IEIIVTDSEY

-119 KDDKKY
+119 KDDEKY

-204 IISSD
+204 VISSD

-228 LELFLQKKMSQFSD
+228 LEIFLQKKMLQFSN

-253 DQITGL
+253 DQISGL
-259 RLLTESQKIS
+259 KLLTESQKIS

-321 RVLEEHYMNVEGVE
+321 KILEEHYMNVEPVE
-335 IPSEILMQY
+335 IPSEILIQY
-344 NLPKQKTLEDWL
+344 NLPKQATIEDWL
-356 TQLRKNKVKIIIPKR
+356 TDLRKKKVKILIPKR

-387 ELDRILNGIQDNES
+387 ELDRIINGIQDNES
-401 AVEDLTQILEL
+401 SIEDLAQILEL

-439 IDGIPSKQH
+439 IDGIPSKQD

-453 IKDPNVFIGH
+453 IKDPNVFVGH

-471 EVIYRRFRKWSRF
+471 EVIHRRFKKWSRF
-484 KESGGDFSILNDKSN
+484 KKSGGDFSILNDKTN

-536 EEVAICSLAKKN
+536 EEVTICSLAKKN
-548 EEIFIPGFTKSLD
+548 EEIFIPGFTKSLE

-572 RRLRDEAH
+572 RRVRDEAH

-624 RIASKEELSKVKG
+624 RIASKEDLSKVKG

-643 NDIYAVSYTHLTLP
+643 NDIYEYFNEL
-657 TSDLV
+657 

>member
-1 MSNSFIKKIDKK
+1 MSYPYIEKINNK
-13 YNFKIEYKLIHNKEL
+13 YNFKIEYKLINNKEL

-64 VSSYFNNFADLTPR
+64 VSSYFNNYSDLTPR

-88 IEIIITDSEY
+88 IEIIVTDSEY

-204 IISSD
+204 VISSD

-228 LELFLQKKMSQFSD
+228 LEIFLQKKMLQFSN

-253 DQITGL
+253 DQISGL
-259 RLLTESQKIS
+259 KLLTESQKIS

-321 RVLEEHYMNVEGVE
+321 KILEEHYMNVEPVE
-335 IPSEILMQY
+335 IPSEILIQY
-344 NLPKQKTLEDWL
+344 NLPKQATIEDWL
-356 TQLRKNKVKIIIPKR
+356 TELRKKKVKILIPKR

-401 AVEDLTQILEL
+401 SIEDLAQILEL

-453 IKDPNVFIGH
+453 IKDPNVFVGH

-471 EVIYRRFRKWSRF
+471 EVIHRRFKKWSRF
-484 KESGGDFSILNDKSN
+484 KKSGGDFSILNDKTN

-536 EEVAICSLAKKN
+536 EEVTICSLAKKN

-572 RRLRDEAH
+572 RRVRDEAH

-624 RIASKEELSKVKG
+624 RIASKEDLSKVKG

-643 NDIYAVSYTHLTLP
+643 NDIYEYFNEL
-657 TSDLV
+657 

>member
-1 MSNSFIKKIDKK
+1 MSNSSIETIDNK
-13 YNFKIEYKLIHNKEL
+13 YNFKIEYKLINNKEL

-64 VSSYFNNFADLTPR
+64 VSSYFNNYSDLTPR

-88 IEIIITDSEY
+88 IEIIVTDSEY

-204 IISSD
+204 VISSD

-228 LELFLQKKMSQFSD
+228 LEIFLQKKMLQFSN

-253 DQITGL
+253 DQISGL
-259 RLLTESQKIS
+259 KLLTESQKIS

-321 RVLEEHYMNVEGVE
+321 KILEEHYMNVEAVE
-335 IPSEILMQY
+335 IPSEILIQY
-344 NLPKQKTLEDWL
+344 NLPKQATIEDWL
-356 TQLRKNKVKIIIPKR
+356 TELRKKKVKILIPKR

-387 ELDRILNGIQDNES
+387 ELDRIINGIQDNES
-401 AVEDLTQILEL
+401 SIEDLAQILEL

-439 IDGIPSKQH
+439 IDGIPSKQD

-453 IKDPNVFIGH
+453 IKDPNVFVGH

-471 EVIYRRFRKWSRF
+471 EVIHRRFRKWSRF
-484 KESGGDFSILNDKSN
+484 KKSGGDFSILNDKTN

-536 EEVAICSLAKKN
+536 EEVTICSLAKKN

-572 RRLRDEAH
+572 RRVRDEAH

-624 RIASKEELSKVKG
+624 RIASKEDLSKVKG

-643 NDIYAVSYTHLTLP
+643 NDIYEYFHEL
-657 TSDLV
+657 

>member
-1 MSNSFIKKIDKK
+1 MSNSSIEKIHNK
-13 YNFKIEYKLIHNKEL
+13 YNFKIEYKLINNKEL

-64 VSSYFNNFADLTPR
+64 VSSYFNNFSDLTPR

-88 IEIIITDSEY
+88 IEIIVTDSEY

-204 IISSD
+204 VISSD

-228 LELFLQKKMSQFSD
+228 LEIFLQKKMLQFSN

-253 DQITGL
+253 DQISGL
-259 RLLTESQKIS
+259 KLLTESQKIS

-321 RVLEEHYMNVEGVE
+321 KILEEHYMNVEPVE
-335 IPSEILMQY
+335 IPSEILIQY
-344 NLPKQKTLEDWL
+344 NLPKQATIEDWL
-356 TQLRKNKVKIIIPKR
+356 TELRKKKVKILIPKR

-401 AVEDLTQILEL
+401 SIEDLAQILEL

-424 SHIQGSD
+424 SHIQGTD

-471 EVIYRRFRKWSRF
+471 EVIHRRFKKWSRF
-484 KESGGDFSILNDKSN
+484 KKSGGDFSILNDKTN

-536 EEVAICSLAKKN
+536 EEVTICSLAKKN

-572 RRLRDEAH
+572 RRVRDEAH

-624 RIASKEELSKVKG
+624 RIASKEDLSKVKG

-643 NDIYAVSYTHLTLP
+643 NDIYEYFNEL
-657 TSDLV
+657 

>member
-1 MSNSFIKKIDKK
+1 MSNSSIKKIDKK
-13 YNFKIEYKLIHNKEL
+13 YNFKIEYKLINNKEL

-204 IISSD
+204 VISSE

-259 RLLTESQKIS
+259 KLLTESQKIS

-335 IPSEILMQY
+335 IPSEILMQC

-484 KESGGDFSILNDKSN
+484 KEIGGDFSILNDKTN

-643 NDIYAVSYTHLTLP
+643 NDIYEYFHEL
-657 TSDLV
+657 

>member
-1 MSNSFIKKIDKK
+1 MSNSSIEKINNK
-13 YNFKIEYKLIHNKEL
+13 YNFKIEYKLINNKEL

-64 VSSYFNNFADLTPR
+64 VSSYFNNYSDLTPR

-88 IEIIITDSEY
+88 IEIIVTDSEY

-204 IISSD
+204 VISSD

-228 LELFLQKKMSQFSD
+228 LEIFLQKKMLQFSN

-253 DQITGL
+253 DQISGL
-259 RLLTESQKIS
+259 KLLTESQKIS

-321 RVLEEHYMNVEGVE
+321 KILEEHYMNVEAVE
-335 IPSEILMQY
+335 IPSEILIQY
-344 NLPKQKTLEDWL
+344 NLPKQATIEDWL
-356 TQLRKNKVKIIIPKR
+356 TELRKKKVKILIPKR

-401 AVEDLTQILEL
+401 SIEDLAQILEL

-424 SHIQGSD
+424 SHIQGTD

-471 EVIYRRFRKWSRF
+471 EVIHRRFRKWSRF
-484 KESGGDFSILNDKSN
+484 KKSGGDFSILNDKTN

-536 EEVAICSLAKKN
+536 EEVTICSLAKKN

-572 RRLRDEAH
+572 RRVRDEAH

-624 RIASKEELSKVKG
+624 RIASKEDLSKVKG

-643 NDIYAVSYTHLTLP
+643 NDIYEYFNEL
-657 TSDLV
+657 

>member
-1 MSNSFIKKIDKK
+1 MSNSSIETLDNK
-13 YNFKIEYKLIHNKEL
+13 YNFKIEYKLINNKEL

-64 VSSYFNNFADLTPR
+64 VSSYFNNYSDLTPR

-88 IEIIITDSEY
+88 IEIIVTDSEY

-204 IISSD
+204 VISSD

-228 LELFLQKKMSQFSD
+228 LEIFLQKKMLQFSN

-253 DQITGL
+253 DQISGL
-259 RLLTESQKIS
+259 KLLTESQKIS

-335 IPSEILMQY
+335 IPSEILIQY
-344 NLPKQKTLEDWL
+344 NLPKQATIEDWL
-356 TQLRKNKVKIIIPKR
+356 TELRKKKVKILIPKR

-401 AVEDLTQILEL
+401 SIEDLAQILEL

-424 SHIQGSD
+424 SHIQGTD

-471 EVIYRRFRKWSRF
+471 EVIHRRFRKWSRF
-484 KESGGDFSILNDKSN
+484 KKSGGDFSVLNDKTN

-536 EEVAICSLAKKN
+536 EEVTICSLAKKN

-572 RRLRDEAH
+572 RRVRDEAH

-624 RIASKEELSKVKG
+624 RIASKEDLSKVKG

-643 NDIYAVSYTHLTLP
+643 NDIYEYFNEL
-657 TSDLV
+657 

>member
-1 MSNSFIKKIDKK
+1 MSNSSIEKINNK
-13 YNFKIEYKLIHNKEL
+13 YNFKIEYKLINNKEL

-64 VSSYFNNFADLTPR
+64 VSSYFNNYSDLTPR

-88 IEIIITDSEY
+88 IEIIVTDSEY

-204 IISSD
+204 VISSE

-228 LELFLQKKMSQFSD
+228 LEIFLQKKMLQFSN

-253 DQITGL
+253 DQISGL
-259 RLLTESQKIS
+259 KLLTESQKIS

-321 RVLEEHYMNVEGVE
+321 KILEEHYVNVEPVE
-335 IPSEILMQY
+335 IPSEILIQY
-344 NLPKQKTLEDWL
+344 NLPKQATIEDWL
-356 TQLRKNKVKIIIPKR
+356 TEIRKKKVKILIPKR

-401 AVEDLTQILEL
+401 SIEDLAQILEL

-471 EVIYRRFRKWSRF
+471 EVIHRRFKKWSIF
-484 KESGGDFSILNDKSN
+484 KKSGGDFSILNDKTN

-536 EEVAICSLAKKN
+536 EEVTICSLAKKN

-572 RRLRDEAH
+572 RRVRDEAH

-624 RIASKEELSKVKG
+624 RIASKEDLSKVKG
-637 LGKNSV
+637 LGKHSV
-643 NDIYAVSYTHLTLP
+643 NDIYEYFNEL
-657 TSDLV
+657 

>member
-1 MSNSFIKKIDKK
+1 MSNTAIEKINNK
-13 YNFKIEYKLIHNKEL
+13 YNFKIEYKLINNKEL

-64 VSSYFNNFADLTPR
+64 VSSYFNNFSDLTPR

-88 IEIIITDSEY
+88 IEIIVTDSEY

-204 IISSD
+204 VISSD

-228 LELFLQKKMSQFSD
+228 LEIFLQKKMLQFSN

-253 DQITGL
+253 DQISGL
-259 RLLTESQKIS
+259 KLLTESQKIS

-275 NRDIFGIVSEK
+275 NRDIFGIISEK

-321 RVLEEHYMNVEGVE
+321 KIVEEHYMNVEPVE
-335 IPSEILMQY
+335 IPSEILIKY
-344 NLPKQKTLEDWL
+344 NLPKQATIEDWL
-356 TQLRKNKVKIIIPKR
+356 TELRKKKVKILIPKR

-401 AVEDLTQILEL
+401 SIEDLAQILEL

-453 IKDPNVFIGH
+453 IKDPNVFVGH

-471 EVIYRRFRKWSRF
+471 EVIHRRFKKWSRF
-484 KESGGDFSILNDKSN
+484 KKSGGDFSILNDKTN

-536 EEVAICSLAKKN
+536 EEVTICSLAKKN

-572 RRLRDEAH
+572 RRVRDEAH

-609 RIRELL
+609 KIRELL

-624 RIASKEELSKVKG
+624 RIASKEDLSKVKG

-643 NDIYAVSYTHLTLP
+643 NDIYEYFNEL
-657 TSDLV
+657 